1 MTGLFGVLAGSIAAW
16 LVVTRIMNL
25 PFVWLPGPAA
35 GAAMAA
41 LAVTVIFGLAGTFT
55 ALGQKPASVLRNL

>member
-1 MTGLFGVLAGSIAAW
+1 
-16 LVVTRIMNL
+16 MNL
-25 PFVWLPGPAA
+25 AFVWLPLPALM
-35 GAAMAA
+35 AALVA